1 MKQKSSEKLQDRS
14 SAKPKRTRFLYK
26 FIMRAAVVAAIIGCT
41 VTVVSIQSNIAQKQ
55 TELHQIQTQV
65 ENMQADNADLKRI
78 IDSGDIDAYMEKLAR
93 EDYGYAYPDEFR
105 FYDTSRN

>member
-1 MKQKSSEKLQDRS
+1 MKQESSEKLQDRS
-14 SAKPKRTRFLYK
+14 SAKPGRARGRGGGGG
-26 FIMRAAVVAAIIGCT
+26 RAAVVAAIIGCT

-55 TELHQIQTQV
+55 TELHQNQTQV